1 MSELKDRQELAR
13 GDQAS
18 AVLNNPIYQE
28 AFVMIRAR
36 LMEEFQKTKF
46 KQSDER
52 NEIWRKMQTV
62 DWVDKHLC
70 QVVQSGS
77 VARETLNLAQRGK
90 QFMKG
95 L

>member
-1 MSELKDRQELAR
+1 MNDLKDRQELVR
-13 GDQAS
+13 GQQAND
-18 AVLNNPIYQE
+18 VLNNPIYQE

-46 KQSDER
+46 KQEDER

-62 DWVDKHLC
+62 EWVEKHFK
-70 QVVQSGS
+70 QVMQSGQ
-77 VARETLNLAQRGK
+77 VAEATIAQRGK
-90 QFMKG
+90 QFIKG

>member
-1 MSELKDRQELAR
+1 MSELKDRQELVR

-36 LMEEFQKTKF
+36 LMEENQKTTF
-46 KQSDER
+46 KQSAER
-52 NEIWRKMQTV
+52 DEIWRKMRTV
-62 DWVDKHLC
+62 EWVEKHFR
-70 QVVQSGS
+70 QVMTFGEVSK
-77 VARETLNLAQRGK
+77 ATLAQRGK

>member
-1 MSELKDRQELAR
+1 MSELKDRQELVR

-46 KQSDER
+46 KQTDER
-52 NEIWRKMQTV
+52 DEVWRKMQTV
-62 DWVDKHLC
+62 EWVEKHFK
-70 QVVQSGS
+70 QVMQSGS
-77 VARETLNLAQRGK
+77 VAQATIAQRGK

>member
-1 MSELKDRQELAR
+1 MKDRQELAR
-13 GDQAS
+13 GNEAS

-28 AFVMIRAR
+28 AFVMIRAS
-36 LMEEFQKTKF
+36 LMEQFQRTKF
-46 KQSDER
+46 KENDER

-62 DWVDKHLC
+62 EWVEKHFK
-70 QVVQSGS
+70 QVMQSGQIS
-77 VARETLNLAQRGK
+77 KATIAQRGK

>member
-1 MSELKDRQELAR
+1 MDELKDRQELVR
-13 GDQAS
+13 GDQAN

-46 KQSDER
+46 KQTDER
-52 NEIWRKMQTV
+52 DEVWRKMQTV
-62 DWVDKHLC
+62 EWVEKHFKR
-70 QVVQSGS
+70 VMQSGMVS
-77 VARETLNLAQRGK
+77 QATLAQRGK
-90 QFMKG
+90 QFIKG

>member
-1 MSELKDRQELAR
+1 MSELKDRQELVR

-46 KQSDER
+46 KENDER

-62 DWVDKHLC
+62 EWVDKHFK
-70 QVVQSGS
+70 QVMQSGN
-77 VARETLNLAQRGK
+77 VAKATLVERGK
-90 QFMKG
+90 KFIPG
-95 L
+95 I

>member
-1 MSELKDRQELAR
+1 MSELKDRQELVR

-28 AFVMIRAR
+28 AFVMIRAS
-36 LMEEFQKTKF
+36 LMEQFQKTKF
-46 KQSDER
+46 KENDER

-62 DWVDKHLC
+62 EWVERHFK
-70 QVVQSGS
+70 QVMSSGS
-77 VARETLNLAQRGK
+77 VAQATIAQRGK
-90 QFMKG
+90 QFIKG

>member
-1 MSELKDRQELAR
+1 MTDELDRQELVR

-28 AFVMIRAR
+28 AFVGIRAS
-36 LMEEFQKTKF
+36 LMDQFQKTKF
-46 KQSDER
+46 KESDER

-62 DWVDKHLC
+62 EWVEKHFR
-70 QVVQSGS
+70 QVMQSGRVS
-77 VARETLNLAQRGK
+77 RDTLAMRSK
-90 QFMKG
+90 QFIKG

>member
-1 MSELKDRQELAR
+1 MNDLKDRQELVR

-46 KQSDER
+46 KQTDER
-52 NEIWRKMQTV
+52 NEVWRKMQTV
-62 DWVDKHLC
+62 EWVEKHFR
-70 QVVQSGS
+70 QVMTSGEVS
-77 VARETLNLAQRGK
+77 KATIAQRGK
-90 QFMKG
+90 QFIKG

>member
-36 LMEEFQKTKF
+36 LMEEFTKTKF
-46 KQSDER
+46 RQTEERDEV
-52 NEIWRKMQTV
+52 WRKLQTV
-62 DWVDKHLC
+62 EWVEKHFK
-70 QVVQSGS
+70 QVLQSGQVS
-77 VARETLNLAQRGK
+77 KATLAQRGK
-90 QFMKG
+90 QFVKG
-95 L
+95 I